1 MKKASSEEKSTD
13 SLLDGSTIDRI
24 CDLNATIEEM
34 SAASIE
40 ARNQLNEYQQRL
52 QSLQILMSTQLNSTH
67 DKLKEMKS
75 EEFTAL
81 KSSIVASIS
90 EFKLYLLHSFG
101 QLQYALETTREDS
114 VSSAISMPD
123 ETSIRKELENTQ
135 RVSRALVLCEKICRD
150 IEEDSKVVNEH
161 ASSSAC
167 LETMLNKIHSHW
179 RKKQEELAEKARA
192 LNEQR
197 NLSNILEGRLNEV
210 FFN

>member
-1 MKKASSEEKSTD
+1 MSIAS
-13 SLLDGSTIDRI
+13 G
-24 CDLNATIEEM
+24 
-34 SAASIE
+34 E

-52 QSLQILMSTQLNSTH
+52 QSLQMLMSTQLNSTH
-67 DKLKEMKS
+67 DKLKELKS

-81 KSSIVASIS
+81 KSSVVASIS

-101 QLQYALETTREDS
+101 QLQHALETTRDDA
-114 VSSAISMPD
+114 VSTLVTIPD
-123 ETSIRKELENTQ
+123 EASMRRELENTE

-161 ASSSAC
+161 ATSSAC

-197 NLSNILEGRLNEV
+197 NLSNILEGRLNEAG
-210 FFN
+210 FLT